1 MVAHKDAG
9 TILFR
14 ARAYLA
20 GVVDTID
27 VPDFVLLVQIQS
39 TSLVLLVDEPRQR
52 GEHVRKME
60 KVDTDRGCALARER
74 EIDRELGGRD
84 RDRNSDRQIFYIQ
97 REGGRDPHKA
107 RDEQKRPATPRMHH
121 KGSRTVCIPVG
132 RF

>member
-1 MVAHKDAG
+1 MVEHKDAG
-9 TILFR
+9 TIISCR

-20 GVVDTID
+20 SVVDTVD

-74 EIDRELGGRD
+74 EIDRER
-84 RDRNSDRQIFYIQ
+84 RERQRQ
-97 REGGRDPHKA
+97 
-107 RDEQKRPATPRMHH
+107 Q
-121 KGSRTVCIPVG
+121 
-132 RF
+132 